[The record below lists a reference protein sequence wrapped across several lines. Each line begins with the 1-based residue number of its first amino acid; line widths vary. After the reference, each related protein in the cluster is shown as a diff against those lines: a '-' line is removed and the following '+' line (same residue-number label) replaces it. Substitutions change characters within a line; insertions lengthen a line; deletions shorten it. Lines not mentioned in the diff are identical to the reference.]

1 MFLSWVYPISSSA
14 FSLVVCELSHSFA
27 DGGGVRGL
35 SSLLILQALMIR
47 INENLK
53 VEGYLK
59 ASDSDLCPQDIFRFA
74 GGTSTGGLIA
84 IMLGKLGMSVE
95 ACIDKYYELSRTIF
109 KKKHVRGNITRGLA
123 TARYSGKTLRE
134 SVRKLLHERGLDKD
148 HAMIHRGEE
157 ERMAW

>member
-1 MFLSWVYPISSSA
+1 MLSYC
-14 FSLVVCELSHSFA
+14 LA

-35 SSLLILQALMIR
+35 SSLLILQALMRR
-47 INENLK
+47 INENLRAK
-53 VEGYLK
+53 GYLK
-59 ASDSDLCPQDIFRFA
+59 ATDSDLSPQDVFRFA

-109 KKKHVRGNITRGLA
+109 RKKHVRGKITRGLA
-123 TARYSGKTLRE
+123 TARYSGSTLRE
-134 SVRKLLHERGLDKD
+134 SVRNLLHERGLHKD
-148 HAMIHRGEE
+148 HALIHRGEE